1 MEKNKCG
8 NRYSPEVRMR
18 AVRMVFEHQGEFDSQ
33 SAAIKSIAPKIGC
46 GPDTLR
52 AWVRRSETDSGRR
65 DGITTSER
73 ERIKA
78 LERENRQLRQAN
90 EILKKASA
98 YFAPPPGDCVAIT
111 CRAMGRSSPARFGND
126 LLYQRTSPCLW
137 GRADLPRF
145 AGRPFNVLCVSGR

>member
-1 MEKNKCG
+1 MRE
-8 NRYSPEVRMR
+8 R

-33 SAAIKSIAPKIGC
+33 SAAIKSIALKIGC

-52 AWVRRSETDSGRR
+52 AWGRRAETDSGRR
-65 DGITTSER
+65 DGVTTAER

-98 YFAPPPGDCVAIT
+98 YFAPALIAASGD
-111 CRAMGRSSPARFGND
+111 
-126 LLYQRTSPCLW
+126 
-137 GRADLPRF
+137 
-145 AGRPFNVLCVSGR
+145 